1 MREPLAWWTDLGPA
15 AGPSAMRAIIGR
27 AARGPCLDT
36 WLPPAWLL
44 EHQVDAAR
52 RMAATLEIFGGALL
66 ADAVGLGKTY
76 VALALATRYRRP
88 VAVVPAA
95 LAPQWRRA
103 AVGVG
108 VDVPVVSHEALSR
121 GRPTPDADLII
132 VDEAHRLRN
141 PQTRRYDR
149 LARDARRAHGLL
161 VSATPVV
168 NHAADLA
175 HLLRLFLPDHAL
187 AALGIGSI
195 EEAVRGRDHRSLR
208 RAASAL
214 SVSRTARVLRDR
226 APRLPRPVD
235 GRVRRP
241 PPIEPSLLAPLVSL
255 IEGLTFPGAANR
267 DAAQLLRVH
276 ALFRLA
282 SSDAAL
288 RETLQRHLHYLE
300 RAKAAAA
307 RGERLSRPVM
317 RALFGATDE
326 FQLELA
332 GLVDDSAVADA
343 SELDA
348 ERRRIGALLDLVH
361 RGCRP
366 APKLACLQRLLRQ
379 RRRRKTVVFTVAL
392 ATALEV
398 ARALE
403 WREVA
408 VVGAGRAWI
417 ASGPLAAEAALAL
430 FAPLARGGPLPAR
443 AARVAV
449 LIATDLVSEGLDLQD
464 ADAIVHYD
472 LPWTPL
478 RLTQRLGRIVR
489 LGARH
494 RDARVWWF
502 APPVV
507 LERRLHL
514 EERLRGK
521 GGTQLALGVAST
533 SVPGTAHVWNTDLEA
548 RELLATQ
555 RSAVV
560 PLSTPSH
567 AVVRGPAVA
576 VFAIRWL
583 TGAGA
588 VPEVIVM
595 SGTPPMELLDWRAL
609 RTAVERLAAAPPSAN
624 PIPLALVHAFR
635 DLVRRRLAGAE
646 RGPVDPATRRLARR
660 ILARARRAARRRA
673 LDEIPALDAVLD
685 RLAGGLRV
693 GAARELDNALRR
705 RRAVPRLARW
715 LKISGRMPNL
725 YTGVRLDG
733 ALFGD
738 GSVV

>member
-1 MREPLAWWTDLGPA
+1 MGPA
-15 AGPSAMRAIIGR
+15 ASPSATRSIIGR
-27 AARGPCLDT
+27 AARGPYLDT
-36 WLPPAWLL
+36 WSPPAWLL
-44 EHQVDAAR
+44 EHQLDAAR
-52 RMAATLEIFGGALL
+52 RAAAALEIFGAVLL

-149 LARDARRAHGLL
+149 LARDVRRAHGLL
-161 VSATPVV
+161 LSATPVV
-168 NHAADLA
+168 NRAADLA

-195 EEAVRGRDHRSLR
+195 EEAVRGRDQRLLR

-214 SVSRTARVLRDR
+214 TVARTARVLRDR
-226 APRLPRPVD
+226 VPRLPRPVD
-235 GRVRRP
+235 ARLRRP
-241 PPIEPSLLAPLVSL
+241 PPTEPSLLVQLVSL
-255 IEGLTFPGAANR
+255 IDGLTFPGVANR
-267 DAAQLLRVH
+267 EAARLLRVH

-307 RGERLSRPVM
+307 RGERLSRPAM

-326 FQLELA
+326 FQLELG
-332 GLVDDSAVADA
+332 GLTDDAAVPGA

-348 ERRRIGALLDLVH
+348 ERRRLAALLDLVN
-361 RGCRP
+361 RGRRP
-366 APKLACLQRLLRQ
+366 APKIVCLQRLLRQ
-379 RRRRKTVVFTVAL
+379 RRQRKTVVFTAAL
-392 ATALEV
+392 ATALQV
-398 ARALE
+398 ARALD
-403 WREVA
+403 WQEVA

-417 ASGPLAAEAALAL
+417 ASGPLSTDAALAL
-430 FAPLARGGPLPAR
+430 FAPLARGAPLAAR
-443 AARVAV
+443 AARASV

-464 ADAIVHYD
+464 ADAVVHYD

-489 LGARH
+489 LGSRH

-502 APPVV
+502 APPDV
-507 LERRLHL
+507 LERQLHL
-514 EERLRGK
+514 EDRLRGK

-533 SVPGTAHVWNTDLEA
+533 SVPGAAQVWNADLEA
-548 RELLATQ
+548 RELLATHG
-555 RSAVV
+555 AAAA
-560 PLSTPSH
+560 PHSTPTH
-567 AVVRGPAVA
+567 AVVRAPAVA

-583 TGAGA
+583 TDGGA
-588 VPEVIVM
+588 VPEVIAI
-595 SGTPPMELLDWRAL
+595 SGTPPRELLDWGTL
-609 RTAVERLAAAPPSAN
+609 RTAVERLAAAPPSAR

-635 DLVRRRLAGAE
+635 DLVRRRLAGVD
-646 RGPVDPATRRLARR
+646 RGPVDPATGRLARR
-660 ILARARRAARRRA
+660 ILARARRAAHRRA
-673 LDEIPALDAVLD
+673 CDEISTLDGVLD
-685 RLAGGLRV
+685 RLAGGLRA
-693 GAARELDNALRR
+693 GAARELDAALRH
-705 RRAVPRLARW
+705 RRATPQLARW
-715 LKISGRMPNL
+715 LKVYNRMPKL